1 MSGTMTGG
9 VRGAMLL
16 LACLCVHGRAAA
28 QEVSTTRSMLQEMI
42 QSVSYGVPASPAF
55 ELLPGKP
62 SEVVRIATPHDIST
76 SLLGLLN
83 GTRLRTGAAFDIR
96 PLATMAG
103 SLREYQSGSLLNQIA
118 WRTVLAVGT
127 IAAPDASGDVLLS
140 AGIRI
145 PLIDRGDPRAD
156 KEYADRLQ
164 RTFINGLDVQPG
176 LNDPDAAID
185 SLTLNAAKNLEP
197 IREEWIERSWNAF
210 RVDIGLA
217 GMLRSRGGSLKADNL
232 KGQSLGAW
240 AATSFGIGTFGEV
253 TASLKYTST
262 ATEIASQESDNIA
275 IGARGR
281 AFASGSFAISL
292 EGARVWSIHDD
303 MPGLDEQRTHLA
315 ALAEIRISYIGGWLG
330 IGYGGDPGRSGD
342 PQGKLSLHYA
352 IYRDPLISK

>member
-1 MSGTMTGG
+1 
-9 VRGAMLL
+9 
-16 LACLCVHGRAAA
+16 
-28 QEVSTTRSMLQEMI
+28 
-42 QSVSYGVPASPAF
+42 
-55 ELLPGKP
+55 
-62 SEVVRIATPHDIST
+62 
-76 SLLGLLN
+76 
-83 GTRLRTGAAFDIR
+83 
-96 PLATMAG
+96 
-103 SLREYQSGSLLNQIA
+103 
-118 WRTVLAVGT
+118 VGT